1 MIVTACIVLN
11 LNANKSESL
20 ALISMTHFYY
30 IVLIFLGDILGFS
43 MIILRDNT
51 INGLL
56 AVVSQAT

>member
-1 MIVTACIVLN
+1 MIATACIVLS
-11 LNANKSESL
+11 LRSNASESL

-30 IVLIFLGDILGFS
+30 IALTFLGDILGFS
-43 MIILRDNT
+43 IIILRDNI